1 MKSLKRNIVFILM
14 LATFFRTGILEGK
27 SKKQTDSIVVG
38 ISNIVGMP
46 ESVLEQAEKVAS
58 TVLEDSGIIA
68 NWVACPKPGEK
79 MTDYPS
85 CPQSIGIN
93 RVLVKMGH
101 PFERKDGFKES
112 NFGFAVGAQV
122 IIVFA
127 QVDQAARE
135 AQIHTASA
143 LGMIMAHEIGHIL
156 LGDNSHSK
164 SGIMR
169 PQWNPKEFV
178 KGSPAYCQFTSEQTG
193 KIHATLKKEAAE
205 TETAHARLGH

>member
-1 MKSLKRNIVFILM
+1 MKSLKLNLVFTLIL
-14 LATFFRTGILEGK
+14 AAFFGTGNLEGK
-27 SKKQTDSIVVG
+27 SKKQIDSIVVG
-38 ISNIVGMP
+38 VSNVVGMP

-79 MTDYPS
+79 MTEYPS

-178 KGSPAYCQFTSEQTG
+178 KGSPAYCQFTSGQTE
-193 KIHATLKKEAAE
+193 KIHAALRKEAQGIE
-205 TETAHARLGH
+205 STQSRLGN